1 MVSISDTE
9 LQNVIFSYP
18 EKAVSLEGKKKKSV
32 IVQCLSGLISSV
44 NALEE
49 ARATSHVT
57 VLGEKMPLIIL
68 IAEMA
73 LFITNILFG
82 SEENLKHR
90 KT

>member
-1 MVSISDTE
+1 MS
-9 LQNVIFSYP
+9 
-18 EKAVSLEGKKKKSV
+18 SLVTQKKQSAWRGEKKSV